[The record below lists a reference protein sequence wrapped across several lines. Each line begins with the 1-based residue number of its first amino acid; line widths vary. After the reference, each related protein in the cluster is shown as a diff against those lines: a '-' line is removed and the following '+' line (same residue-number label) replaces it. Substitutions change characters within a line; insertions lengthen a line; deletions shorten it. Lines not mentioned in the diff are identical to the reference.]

1 MQREAD
7 IKKLQD
13 RMSEHEVRIGQLN
26 LEKCN
31 QIDISKQLE
40 LKIKEQEK
48 EVMKRDSWIAHLQ
61 GDILLLKEDSQ
72 GKDEIIQSMQ
82 KTIMKKG
89 KTNQRLSEVVNTFKN

>member
-1 MQREAD
+1 
-7 IKKLQD
+7 
-13 RMSEHEVRIGQLN
+13 
-26 LEKCN
+26 
-31 QIDISKQLE
+31 
-40 LKIKEQEK
+40 
-48 EVMKRDSWIAHLQ
+48 MKRDSWIAHLQ